1 MDKRTILAL
10 ALVAIVII
18 ITPKLFPSATPV
30 RSAPADSAR
39 AGAGAAITP
48 ATTPAES
55 AAAGARPAPAIV
67 ETPAAVRSPDDT
79 GAVAGTP
86 PPTSARAD
94 TTLVRSAAAEYSL
107 SSLGASLLSVRL
119 LGYQAL
125 SGSGGNVVLTSG
137 NDPLIDFRILAPG
150 DTLSLRRTP
159 FALERAPG
167 ASGTEVLTYR
177 ATVGSRPVQVRY
189 TIVPDSFVLHV
200 EGSVGNDSAGTPA
213 SFLLVDLPPT
223 LRSFEADSVDDQN
236 HLAFAIKPLARG
248 AEGIAFNSL
257 DPGERKVVAGPLA
270 WAAAK
275 TKYFIVGLLAPEGD
289 QSLAE
294 ALAVGGAR
302 TTRTATR
309 ATGTV
314 VSRLNNGTFRF
325 DLYTGPQKAERLK
338 AMGRDFENSNPY
350 GGWLQGIVQPFASI
364 VLKVLLWMRA
374 NFDLGY
380 GWILI
385 IFGIAVRIILWP
397 LNHGA
402 MRTSLKMQRIQ
413 PELNEVQKKYKSDP
427 QKLQAEMM
435 RVYKEHDMSPFSTFA
450 GCLPLLL
457 PMPVLFALF
466 FVFQNTIEFRGVP
479 FLWLND
485 ISLKDPYYIVPL
497 LMGGS
502 MFILSWVGM
511 RNAPPNP
518 QAKMMLYVFPVMMT
532 FLFANFASGLNLYYA
547 IQNFAAI
554 PQQWLIAHE
563 RGKSGSGKGGGSGGK
578 AKKG

>member
-1 MDKRTILAL
+1 MDKRTVIAL
-10 ALVAIVII
+10 VLVAIVII
-18 ITPKLFPSATPV
+18 ATPKLFPSATPRNRVLSDSAQTRVAPPAPGGDTVAPHVASGGGTSDSVAASRSV
-30 RSAPADSAR
+30 RNAERQDSGSAPNLSVV
-39 AGAGAAITP
+39 
-48 ATTPAES
+48 
-55 AAAGARPAPAIV
+55 ARP
-67 ETPAAVRSPDDT
+67 ETTHVQSSTARYDF
-79 GAVAGTP
+79 
-86 PPTSARAD
+86 TS
-94 TTLVRSAAAEYSL
+94 V
-107 SSLGASLLSVRL
+107 GASPFAVQL

-125 SGSGGNVVLTSG
+125 DKSGKTVSLTTDAAPLLEYRVLSSTDTVS
-137 NDPLIDFRILAPG
+137 LA
-150 DTLSLRRTP
+150 SVP
-159 FALERAPG
+159 FAVEHATSSAGNNQL
-167 ASGTEVLTYR
+167 LTYR
-177 ATVGSRPVQVRY
+177 ATVKNRSIQIKY
-189 TIVPDSFVLHV
+189 DIVPDSFVAHV
-200 EGSVGNDSAGTPA
+200 EGTIGNDAGGVAATYV
-213 SFLLVDLPPT
+213 LVNLPNT
-223 LRSFEADSVDDQN
+223 IRSFEADSLDDQN
-236 HLAFAIKPLARG
+236 HLAFAIKPHTRA
-248 AEGIAFNSL
+248 AEGIPFRKL
-257 DPGERKVVAGPLA
+257 DPGERRVVSGPIE

-275 TKYFIVGLLAPEGD
+275 TKYFIVGILAHEGD

-294 ALAVGGAR
+294 VQTVGGPR
-302 TTRTATR
+302 TGRSATM

-314 VSRLNNGTFRF
+314 VARLNNGTFRF

-338 AMGRDFENSNPY
+338 ALGRDFENSNPY
-350 GGWLQGIVQPFASI
+350 GGWLQGVVQPFAAL

-374 NFDLGY
+374 TFQLSY

-385 IFGIAVRIILWP
+385 IFGIAVRLILWP

-413 PELNEVQKKYKSDP
+413 PELNEVQKKYKNDP
-427 QKLQAEMM
+427 QKLQSEMM

-518 QAKMMLYVFPVMMT
+518 QAKMMQYVFPVMMT

-554 PQQWLIAHE
+554 PQQWIIANE
-563 RGKSGSGKGGGSGGK
+563 RGKAGGGTKPKK
-578 AKKG
+578 A

>member
-10 ALVAIVII
+10 VLVAIVII
-18 ITPKLFPSATPV
+18 LTPKLFPSANPKSRPV
-30 RSAPADSAR
+30 TDTVTTKGAANSSQPLPAPAKTNASVGDSGG
-39 AGAGAAITP
+39 GAKQTGSTAAPSATIAAAPNAVITAHP
-48 ATTPAES
+48 ESTTIQS
-55 AAAGARPAPAIV
+55 AAASYRF
-67 ETPAAVRSPDDT
+67 TN
-79 GAVAGTP
+79 
-86 PPTSARAD
+86 
-94 TTLVRSAAAEYSL
+94 
-107 SSLGASLLSVRL
+107 LGAALVDVRL

-125 SGSGGNVVLTSG
+125 DKSGGTVTLTTKSSPLLQLRVLT
-137 NDPLIDFRILAPG
+137 PT
-150 DTLSLRRTP
+150 DTIGLRDVPFAVERTP
-159 FALERAPG
+159 SQGG
-167 ASGTEVLTYR
+167 AAEVLTYR
-177 ATVGSRPVQVRY
+177 ASVKGHPIAVKYTVVADSFLMHVEGTVGTDSLGGAP
-189 TIVPDSFVLHV
+189 SFVLI
-200 EGSVGNDSAGTPA
+200 
-213 SFLLVDLPPT
+213 DLPQT
-223 LRSFEADSVDDQN
+223 IHSFEADSLDDQN
-236 HLAFAIKPLARG
+236 HLAFAIKPTTRA
-248 AEGIAFNSL
+248 AEGIPFRKL
-257 DPGERKVVAGPLA
+257 DPGEKKVFTGPIA

-275 TKYFIVGLLAPEGD
+275 SKYFIVGILAPEGD
-289 QSLAE
+289 QNLAE
-294 ALAVGGAR
+294 VQTIGGPR
-302 TTRTATR
+302 TGRTATI

-314 VSRLNNGTFRF
+314 VARLNNGVFRF
-325 DLYTGPQKAERLK
+325 DLYAGPQKAERLK
-338 AMGRDFENSNPY
+338 ALGRDFENSNPY
-350 GGWLQGIVQPFASI
+350 GGWLQGIVQPFAAL

-374 NFDLGY
+374 TFKLGY

-385 IFGIAVRIILWP
+385 IFGIAVRVILWP

-413 PELNEVQKKYKSDP
+413 PELNEVQKKYKNDP
-427 QKLQAEMM
+427 QKLQSEMM

-479 FLWLND
+479 FLWLTD
-485 ISLKDPYYIVPL
+485 ISLKDPFYIIPL

-518 QAKMMLYVFPVMMT
+518 QAKMMQYVFPVMMT

-554 PQQWLIAHE
+554 PQQWLIANE
-563 RGKSGSGKGGGSGGK
+563 RGKAGGGGK